1 MNFSYNY
8 EESMTR
14 LISPSRLSNVYNS
27 DSAFRN
33 PVLMLNIEKTEGEF
47 WEAELP
53 TFGLN
58 TYRDKFLNDGAD
70 KTRVVIPLLIDG
82 YRKSYSGAETMLR
95 YFARGYS
102 SSRLLHAFNPKSNHD
117 YYGSQGIVL
126 DSDLTPLLLSTI
138 RVKVVLDRSR
148 NGIERKIFEYDKPTV
163 YLHPK
168 VFTDDEGFLNKS
180 LAKKG
185 VAFFLSSYKY
195 WYNGNECCSAKVV
208 IEDPSRFLV
217 KPQRPTP
224 QDTTKETLYDSLKSN
239 IGDVL
244 SQIIDD

>member
-8 EESMTR
+8 EDAMTR
-14 LISPSRLSNVYNS
+14 LISPSRLTNIYNN
-27 DSAFRN
+27 DSALRN

-70 KTRVVIPLLIDG
+70 KTRVVIPLLIDD

-95 YFARGYS
+95 YFSRGYS
-102 SSRLLHAFNPKSNHD
+102 MQRLLHAFNPKNNHD

-138 RVKVVLDRSR
+138 RVKVSLDRSWS
-148 NGIERKIFEYDKPTV
+148 GAERKIFEYSKPTV

-195 WYNGNECCSAKVV
+195 WCNAGEYCSARVV

>member
-8 EESMTR
+8 EDAMTR
-14 LISPSRLSNVYNS
+14 LISPSSLNSIYNS
-27 DSAFRN
+27 DSAYRS
-33 PVLMLNIEKTEGEF
+33 PVIMLNIEKTEGEL

-58 TYRDKFLNDGAD
+58 TYRNKFLNDGEE

-95 YFARGYS
+95 YFSRGYS

-117 YYGSQGIVL
+117 YYGSQGIIL
-126 DSDLTPLLLSTI
+126 DSDLTPLLLSTNK
-138 RVKVVLDRSR
+138 VKVSLDRSWV
-148 NGIERKIFEYDKPTV
+148 GQERKIFVYEQPTV

-185 VAFFLSSYKY
+185 VAFFLSSYKH
-195 WYNGNECCSAKVV
+195 WYNGDECCSAKVV
-208 IEDPSRFLV
+208 IEDPSRFFV

-224 QDTTKETLYDSLKSN
+224 QGTTKETLYDSLKSN

>member
-8 EESMTR
+8 EDAMTL
-14 LISPSRLSNVYNS
+14 LISPSALPALYNS
-27 DSAFRN
+27 DSATRN
-33 PVLMLNIEKTEGEF
+33 PALMLNIEKTEGEF

-53 TFGLN
+53 TYGLN
-58 TYRDKFLNDGAD
+58 TYKDRFLRDGAD
-70 KTRVVIPLLIDG
+70 KTRIVIPLLIDTH
-82 YRKSYSGAETMLR
+82 RKSYSGAETMLR
-95 YFARGYS
+95 YFSRGYS
-102 SSRLLHAFNPKSNHD
+102 PARLLHAFNPKSNHD
-117 YYGSQGIVL
+117 YYGSRGIIL

-138 RVKVVLDRSR
+138 EVRVALDRSR
-148 NGIERKIFEYDKPTV
+148 IGHEKKEFVYGQPTV

-185 VAFFLSSYKY
+185 VAFFLSTYKY
-195 WYNGNECCSAKVV
+195 WYNRDEYCSAKVV

-217 KPQRPTP
+217 KPQKPTP
-224 QDTTKETLYDSLKSN
+224 QSTTKEALYDSLKSN

>member
-8 EESMTR
+8 EDAMTL
-14 LISPSRLSNVYNS
+14 LISPSGLPALYNG
-27 DSAFRN
+27 DSVMRN
-33 PVLMLNIEKTEGEF
+33 PALMLNIEKTEGEF

-53 TFGLN
+53 TYGLN
-58 TYRDKFLNDGAD
+58 TYKDKFLRDGEE
-70 KTRVVIPLLIDG
+70 KTRVVIPLLIDS

-117 YYGSQGIVL
+117 YYGSRGIVL

-138 RVKVVLDRSR
+138 KTKVALDRIWT
-148 NGIERKIFEYDKPTV
+148 GQERKIFVYEQPTV

-195 WYNGNECCSAKVV
+195 RYNGNEGCSAKVV

-217 KPQRPTP
+217 KPQKPTP
-224 QDTTKETLYDSLKSN
+224 QSTTKEALYDSLKSN

>member
-8 EESMTR
+8 EDAMTR
-14 LISPSRLSNVYNS
+14 LILPSALPSLYNS
-27 DSAFRN
+27 DSAMRN
-33 PVLMLNIEKTEGEF
+33 PALMLNIEKAEGEF
-47 WEAELP
+47 WRAELP
-53 TFGLN
+53 TYGLS
-58 TYRDKFLNDGAD
+58 TYRDRLLKDGAD
-70 KTRVVIPLLIDG
+70 KTRIVIPLIIDSL
-82 YRKSYSGAETMLR
+82 RKSYSGAETMLR
-95 YFARGYS
+95 YFSRGYS

-117 YYGSQGIVL
+117 YYGSRGIIL

-138 RVKVVLDRSR
+138 EVRVDLDGSW
-148 NGIERKIFEYDKPTV
+148 GGHERKRFVYGQPTV

-185 VAFFLSSYKY
+185 VAFFLSSYRC
-195 WYNGNECCSAKVV
+195 WNNRGEPDTAKVV

-217 KPQRPTP
+217 KPQKPTP
-224 QDTTKETLYDSLKSN
+224 QDTTKKTLYDSLKSN